1 MKILKSDHHAL
12 STHRFSRYQSVLGAA
27 LLISVGLALSTAPS
41 RAHAEDAVAAD
52 ATLPT
57 VSVKASA
64 DNNAAQAD
72 KISAGALGTLKQVD
86 TPFSTH
92 VVTSEEAQDLFANT
106 ANDLFQY
113 DPAVSITGTNAIGEN
128 STFNVRGM
136 PIDTLNSI
144 KVDGQSFPSWDTD
157 LAL

>member
-52 ATLPT
+52 ATLPA

-72 KISAGALGTLKQVD
+72 KISAGRSARSSR
-86 TPFSTH
+86 STRRFRH
-92 VVTSEEAQDLFANT
+92 TS
-106 ANDLFQY
+106 
-113 DPAVSITGTNAIGEN
+113 
-128 STFNVRGM
+128 
-136 PIDTLNSI
+136 
-144 KVDGQSFPSWDTD
+144 
-157 LAL
+157 